1 MHLIVGVSL
10 SQKTKK
16 EWKSCSFWCVMWC
29 LTDHSIIQ
37 NNNEKLKYNV
47 VYYVMYFRYIFEFF
61 HIFLKYFK

>member
-16 EWKSCSFWCVMWC
+16 SGKVVLSGV
-29 LTDHSIIQ
+29 Q

-61 HIFLKYFK
+61 IYILKYFK